1 MTQPA
6 KPSTAPGHPFAQ
18 WLRLALSLPTEPAAP
33 RRISIDRDG
42 LVRRR
47 GRSCWARY

>member
-1 MTQPA
+1 MPLPA
-6 KPSTAPGHPFAQ
+6 KPSTATGHPFAQ
-18 WLRLALSLPTEPAAP
+18 WLRLAFSLPTEQTAP